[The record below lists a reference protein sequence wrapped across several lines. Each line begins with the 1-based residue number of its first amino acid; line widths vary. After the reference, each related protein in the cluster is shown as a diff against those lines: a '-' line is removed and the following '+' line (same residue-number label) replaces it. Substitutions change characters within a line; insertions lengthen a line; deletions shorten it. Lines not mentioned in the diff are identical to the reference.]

1 MKRILGLA
9 ALMGSI
15 IASATTNAT
24 RFSAG
29 GRGASKRPWKM
40 LQAYRERYGYKPNPE
55 QPRFW
60 HNISEPVQVQRFRD
74 AQVKRLRKAAKLS
87 RDTAAATN
95 NNWAHGIGKRGLHL
109 TPVPE
114 FSGRLNPFYI
124 AK

>member
-9 ALMGSI
+9 ALMGQLL
-15 IASATTNAT
+15 ASAIGKETGIEPAQY
-24 RFSAG
+24 RHQYGVKRQVRQAYHAG
-29 GRGASKRPWKM
+29 PRPTDARWWHDLKQPIQCRK
-40 LQAYRERYGYKPNPE
+40 LQAAKDKREER
-55 QPRFW
+55 
-60 HNISEPVQVQRFRD
+60 
-74 AQVKRLRKAAKLS
+74 AAKLS
-87 RDTAAATN
+87 RDAATATN